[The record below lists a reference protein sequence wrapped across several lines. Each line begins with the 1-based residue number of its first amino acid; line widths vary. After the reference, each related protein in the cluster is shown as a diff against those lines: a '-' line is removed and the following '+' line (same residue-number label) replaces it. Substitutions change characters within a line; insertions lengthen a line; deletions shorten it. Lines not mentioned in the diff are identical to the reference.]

1 MIFLPCRRRWRRP
14 SVLHRKTLPQAAF
27 TAAEEVKSCRGPHKM
42 RLHFVGR
49 ARRRCGTSVRC
60 RCLPR
65 RSWPSSSWTAIDPLA
80 LPPHRDTC
88 SKRDTERL
96 CVPCLFSYFSGAP
109 RRSGGCRHR
118 KTASCSARRSS
129 PSGWDR
135 ARSKFSI
142 SASRFAGCSGCPFIF
157 TYRSRTV

>member
-1 MIFLPCRRRWRRP
+1 MSFLPCRRRWRRP
-14 SVLHRKTLPQAAF
+14 SVLRRKTLPQAAF
-27 TAAEEVKSCRGPHKM
+27 TAAEEVRSCRGPHKM
-42 RLHFVGR
+42 RLHFAGR
-49 ARRRCGTSVRC
+49 ARRRCGIWVRY

-65 RSWPSSSWTAIDPLA
+65 HLWLSSSWTAIDLFA
-80 LPPHRDTC
+80 LPPHRDIHN
-88 SKRDTERL
+88 KRGTERAG
-96 CVPCLFSYFSGAP
+96 VPCLFSYFSSPP
-109 RRSGGCRHR
+109 RRGDGCRHR

-129 PSGWDR
+129 PSGWDM